1 MSAVDRSS
9 LNAPSAASEA
19 ARRKRVLVVEDEC
32 LIAMMMAEQVAQ
44 LGYTV
49 VGPAFTISEARDLAV
64 RASIDGALLD
74 MNLDGILSH
83 EIADILSNRQIPFAF
98 ITGYNEAPAGFGPFT
113 NIDVLH
119 KPFQLIDLGNAI
131 EAVLAKVSV
140 DGHM

>member
-1 MSAVDRSS
+1 
-9 LNAPSAASEA
+9 
-19 ARRKRVLVVEDEC
+19 
-32 LIAMMMAEQVAQ
+32 MMMAEQVPQ

-83 EIADILSNRQIPFAF
+83 EIADILSDRQIPFAF
-98 ITGYNEAPAGFGPFT
+98 ITATMRRRPGFGPYT

-119 KPFQLIDLGNAI
+119 KPFQLIDLVGAPI
-131 EAVLAKVSV
+131 YPTTRRALFGFGLLHLSYFGRRAC
-140 DGHM
+140 